1 MLDKLLHNL
10 ALEIRP
16 FALCMLNA
24 GWRLRLPGPPM
35 VLIHFVLQG
44 RGTLRGPDG
53 TLWPLAPMSMAIVP
67 AGAAHVLEVT
77 GEVLNELE
85 IDAPP
90 EGPPIHQ
97 IIAGASDHHD
107 LVVACGMVNARFGE
121 SIGLFDHL
129 RDVLTVDLSD
139 VPHIGEL
146 FDEILAE
153 QSQTSPG
160 SKVLLAALMMQL
172 LVHMFRRLACGTDRP
187 LPWLTA
193 LEDPRLARAIDPV
206 FDDPGAHH
214 SVESLAAC
222 ASMSRSAFAEHF
234 TEAFTRSPMN
244 FVNHV
249 RMEHA
254 VRLLEN
260 GSYSVEQIADKV
272 GYSSRSHFSQAFK
285 KHTGHSPS
293 NYRHGVDSLS

>member
-1 MLDKLLHNL
+1 MLEKLLSNL
-10 ALEIRP
+10 SLDVQP
-16 FALCMLNA
+16 FALCMLDS
-24 GWRLRLPGPPM
+24 GWRLRLPAPPM

-53 TLWPLAPMSMAIVP
+53 RASRLAPMSMAIIP
-67 AGAAHVLEVT
+67 AGSAHVLEVD

-90 EGPPIHQ
+90 KGPPIHQ
-97 IIAGASDHHD
+97 IVAGTSDHHE

-129 RDVLTVDLSD
+129 HNVLTVDLSD
-139 VPHIGEL
+139 VPHVADL
-146 FDEILAE
+146 FEGILIE

-160 SKVLLAALMMQL
+160 SKVLLAALMTQL
-172 LVHMFRRLACGTDRP
+172 FVHMFRRLAYGTDRP

-193 LEDPRLARAIDPV
+193 LEDPRLARAIDSV
-206 FDDPGAHH
+206 FDDPAENH
-214 SVESLAAC
+214 SVESLASY

-234 TEAFTRSPMN
+234 TASFGRSPMN

-249 RMEHA
+249 RMERA
-254 VRLLEN
+254 ARLLQA
-260 GSYSVEQIADKV
+260 GSLSVEQVTNKV
-272 GYSSRSHFSQAFK
+272 GYLSRSHFSQAFK
-285 KHTGHSPS
+285 KHTGHSPAD
-293 NYRHGVDSLS
+293 YRHEVDPLV